1 MRIEQSLW
9 GGLVS
14 ENRTLSEAEVA
25 ILGVP
30 FDSAACYRRGAA
42 FAPGKIREMSKR
54 CHPLTERFD
63 DISDLRVCDLGD
75 VEVDPLDLP
84 ATYNR
89 IDRQLQE
96 IIHAGATPIVL
107 GGDHSISFPAV
118 RALHNH
124 HSPFRSNAGSPPQPF
139 GVVWFDAHPDLMHTY
154 GVSKYSHACTLRRIL
169 ELDHVK
175 PQHVVMI
182 GTRKVE
188 PEEYELMKESGIYC
202 VHASEVARH
211 SADAIAE
218 GIREHLNGVTRLYW
232 SFDIDVL
239 DPAFAPGTGIPT
251 PAGLST
257 RQLFDLVYALREL
270 PLTGADIVEVAPP
283 FDHADITSFAAATL
297 VMEILGIIREAR
309 GQTRQKA
316 ENLERQEKYAI
327 TGTQ

>member
-1 MRIEQSLW
+1 MKIEQGIW
-9 GGLVS
+9 GGLDGEDRS
-14 ENRTLSEAEVA
+14 LRDAQVA
-25 ILGVP
+25 ILGIP

-42 FAPGKIREMSKR
+42 FAPDKIREMSKR
-54 CHPLTERFD
+54 CHPLTERFV

-89 IDRQLQE
+89 IDRHLQD

-124 HSPFRSNAGSPPQPF
+124 HSPFRGNGGSRPQSF

-169 ELDHVK
+169 ELDNIK
-175 PQHVVMI
+175 PSHVVMI

-188 PEEYELMKESGIYC
+188 PEEYEFMRETGIYC

-211 SADAIAE
+211 PADAIAE
-218 GIREHLNGVTRLYW
+218 GIREHLNGVTRVYW

-257 RQLFDLVYALREL
+257 RQLFDLAYALREL
-270 PLTGADIVEVAPP
+270 PVTGVDIVEVAPP

-297 VMEILGIIREAR
+297 VMEMLGVIK
-309 GQTRQKA
+309 GHQPA
-316 ENLERQEKYAI
+316 ESNDMAEVEKVLNKL
-327 TGTQ
+327 G